1 MERHIHKLSLM
12 IGMAVVLLLSSC
24 STTKYVPKDSYLL
37 DKVSFDG
44 VNGTVNNN
52 DLTKHLR
59 QKPNFKAFGLFRI
72 YLGVYN
78 LSGRDSTKR
87 INRKLRSIGEAP
99 VVYDPFLTYRSEKEL
114 QALGIREY
122 ELSFTTENEAETSEI
137 IRKINSDF
145 IDFDPVSFCS

>member
-1 MERHIHKLSLM
+1 MERHFYKLSLM

-59 QKPNFKAFGLFRI
+59 QKRRLAH
-72 YLGVYN
+72 
-78 LSGRDSTKR
+78 
-87 INRKLRSIGEAP
+87 
-99 VVYDPFLTYRSEKEL
+99 L
-114 QALGIREY
+114 QR
-122 ELSFTTENEAETSEI
+122 
-137 IRKINSDF
+137 
-145 IDFDPVSFCS
+145 V

>member
-1 MERHIHKLSLM
+1 MERHFYKLSLM

-114 QALGIREY
+114 QAFMKSKGY
-122 ELSFTTENEAETSEI
+122 MNAE
-137 IRKINSDF
+137 
-145 IDFDPVSFCS
+145 VSSSVKLKKKKAEVSSTYNLFFHLL

>member
-1 MERHIHKLSLM
+1 M

-24 STTKYVPKDSYLL
+24 STTKYVPKDKYLL

-44 VNGTVNNN
+44 SGNTVNNN

-87 INRKLRSIGEAP
+87 INRKLRNIGEAP
-99 VVYDPFLTYRSEKEL
+99 VVYVLCAVTNKFTPREL
-114 QALGIREY
+114 AVRLLREY
-122 ELSFTTENEAETSEI
+122 NILIKDCTQKCGGNYVRLAVRDTEDNNQLIEAL
-137 IRKINSDF
+137 NSL
-145 IDFDPVSFCS
+145 